1 MNGLTTGLLSRACRI
16 YLELAYPEGAA
27 TIPPPAVAYWELST
41 EQPLAPLLGPPVG
54 EPLPSRGGHALRLG
68 STDHPHLKFLVL
80 CDETGDCIFAVDT
93 HDAAPMELRDPDAP
107 RWPAFQAANRR
118 LKERIERAWEDAG
131 LLTFNA
137 LLRREL
143 ARG

>member
-1 MNGLTTGLLSRACRI
+1 MNGLTTDLLARACRI
-16 YLELAYPEGAA
+16 FLELAYPAGAA
-27 TIPPPAVAYWELST
+27 TIPPPAAAYFDLRPD
-41 EQPLAPLLGPPVG
+41 QPLGPLLAPPVCQ
-54 EPLPSRGGHALRLG
+54 PLPARGALALRLG
-68 STDHPHLKFLVL
+68 SADHPHLKLLVVP
-80 CDETGDCIFAVDT
+80 DENAGCIFAVDT
-93 HDAAPMELRDPDAP
+93 HDDVSLAPGDPAAP
-107 RWPAFQAANRR
+107 RWPAFRLVNRR